1 MGRKGLGSKTVEG
14 YGFFVPVVTGR
25 KGLETDSEDT
35 GPEAGRT
42 EPEHKPAQERIL
54 H

>member
-1 MGRKGLGSKTVEG
+1 MGRKGLGSKTVG
-14 YGFFVPVVTGR
+14 KYGFFVPAVTGR
-25 KGLETDSEDT
+25 KGLETDVEDT

-42 EPEHKPAQERIL
+42 EPEYKPVQERIL